1 MKAPENPVP
10 AAQVVQE
17 RQFRVAYKK
26 LHPHQK
32 SAVNQAI
39 RDLVENPLAGKEK
52 AGDLRGIFV
61 HKFSCAGTEYLLA
74 YLWDPQ
80 TRVLLALGVHE
91 NFYRDLKR

>member
-1 MKAPENPVP
+1 MRAPEDPTQAV
-10 AAQVVQE
+10 QVLQE

-32 SAVNQAI
+32 NAVNQAI
-39 RDLVENPLAGKEK
+39 RDLVENPLVGKEK
-52 AGDLRGIFV
+52 TGDLRGVFV
-61 HKFSCAGTEYLLA
+61 IKFSCGGTEFLLA
-74 YLWDPQ
+74 YQWDPQ